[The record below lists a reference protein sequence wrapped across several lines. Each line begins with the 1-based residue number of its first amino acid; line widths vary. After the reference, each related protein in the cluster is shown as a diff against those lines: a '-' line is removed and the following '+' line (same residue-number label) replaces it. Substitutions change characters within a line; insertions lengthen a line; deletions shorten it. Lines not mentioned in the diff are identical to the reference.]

1 MTTYPTIIKDI
12 RRLLNDTP
20 LEDKVTTAPTTTA
33 GTTMV
38 VATIGS
44 WRKGQWWE
52 FQDGDTTGA
61 EVIYVDSVEEST
73 STPTIRRA
81 FKGST
86 AATHS
91 DNAYAALEPRFTY
104 DKTKQ
109 AVDTVLDRD
118 LYAND
123 VYAITTHQVNYSS
136 SSWAYAAPAATCER
150 LLNIYQVPE
159 AGDDPVPISSY
170 SPYTNGDTT
179 IWATGKRFSIY
190 ENYSGTSGIYYVNCA
205 HKLAIGTL
213 STAQEKLVQCKAAAY
228 LLEWEEPRRAAG
240 PTNQGDQTVRVG
252 DQARLAAYYNDQFM
266 RGARDE
272 AAYLKRLT
280 PSRRWFKRGT

>member
-1 MTTYPTIIKDI
+1 MTTYVGIIKDI

-38 VATIGS
+38 VATIGA
-44 WRKGQWWE
+44 WRTGQWWE
-52 FQDGDTTGA
+52 FQDGGETGA
-61 EVIYVDSVEEST
+61 EIVYVSSVEEST
-73 STPTIRRA
+73 STPTVRRA

-86 AATHS
+86 AASHS
-91 DNAYAALEPRFTY
+91 NNAYAALEPRFTY
-104 DKTKQ
+104 DKVKQ

-123 VYAITTHQVNYSS
+123 VYAITTHQVAPSA

-150 LLNIYQVPE
+150 LLNIYQFPPNTDE
-159 AGDDPVPISSY
+159 PTPVTNY
-170 SPYTNGDTT
+170 TPYASGDTT
-179 IWATGKRFSIY
+179 VWATGKRFCVY
-190 ENYSGTSGIYYVNCA
+190 QNFGETDETYYINCA
-205 HKLAIGTL
+205 HKLVIGTL
-213 STAQEKLVQCKAAAY
+213 STAQERLVHFKASAY

-252 DQARLAAYYNDQFM
+252 DQARIAAYYNEQFM
-266 RGARDE
+266 RGCRDE
-272 AAYLKRLT
+272 ASSLKRLT
-280 PSRRWFKRGT
+280 PSRRWFKRGS